1 MALVVT
7 KHFFFSFWRFAVWKS
22 VSDFEVCFDSLH
34 IEFVKALSRPG
45 SSYLTVEKESF
56 WNAFVFFF
64 RGFCFD
70 CVNRSLHELKF
81 SDGERW
87 FIMIIFIII
96 NIIPAATKSSSSH
109 HYDHCSEWTWF
120 KSGGKYTHRWQRSA
134 ACALTYQIF
143 QKASLSSAGFVIFES

>member
-1 MALVVT
+1 MT
-7 KHFFFSFWRFAVWKS
+7 KDFFLSFWRFTVWRS
-22 VSDFEVCFDSLH
+22 VSDFEVCFDILH
-34 IEFVKALSRPG
+34 IEVVKVLSRPG
-45 SSYLTVEKESF
+45 LTHLTVDNESF
-56 WNAFVFFF
+56 SNAFVFF

-87 FIMIIFIII
+87 FIMIIFIIT
-96 NIIPAATKSSSSH
+96 NIIPAVTKSSSSH

-143 QKASLSSAGFVIFES
+143 QKASLFSVGFVIFES